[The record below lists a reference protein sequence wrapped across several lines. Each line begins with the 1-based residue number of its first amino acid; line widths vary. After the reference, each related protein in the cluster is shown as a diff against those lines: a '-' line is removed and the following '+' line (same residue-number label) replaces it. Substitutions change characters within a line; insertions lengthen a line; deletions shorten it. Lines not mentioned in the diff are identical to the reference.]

1 MFGLLKLM
9 KAILQ
14 RVKSAYVYVNNN
26 KISSINNGLL
36 VFLGIKNNDDKQ
48 DVNYIINKIISL
60 RIFNDNENKMNLS
73 INDIQGEILV
83 VSQFTLYANTKRGRR
98 PSFVDAAE
106 PDLAKKIYDTFC
118 SLLQTHN
125 VNVKTGKFGANMEI
139 NLINEGPVTIIL
151 DSNNK

>member
-1 MFGLLKLM
+1 M
-9 KAILQ
+9 
-14 RVKSAYVYVNNN
+14 SAFRF
-26 KISSINNGLL
+26 SLL

-98 PSFVDAAE
+98 PSFVDAAD
-106 PDLAKKIYDTFC
+106 PGLAKQIYDTFC